1 MTSSTRWSTVPWS
14 ASRAT
19 IRSRVRCDVMPTPRS
34 RSGSCSGECIRPALR
49 VIQQLMQNGRGK
61 ATTRQL
67 KLKPGAVAGQH
78 QQRLLETHAQRPPRH
93 GHTGTL
99 KPLAEPC
106 MVLGHR
112 LLKLKRHACGT
123 RGADSPQHS
132 AGMQIKLFCTCG
144 QLIIKLANAELARR
158 PVQYGDITR
167 HQPLPAAIGDTQCQQ
182 LIEQKAAR
190 RREQHALAVVTLA
203 PAAGQQ
209 CLGAGQDRKSTRL
222 NSSHVAI
229 SYAVFCLK
237 KKTQKRQKGDEK

>member
-1 MTSSTRWSTVPWS
+1 MTSSTRSSTMPCS

-19 IRSRVRCDVMPTPRS
+19 IRSRVRCDVMPTPRNS
-34 RSGSCSGECIRPALR
+34 SASCSGECIRLAPC
-49 VIQQLMQNGRGK
+49 VIQQLMQNGCGK

-67 KLKPGAVAGQH
+67 KLKPGAGAGQG
-78 QQRLLETHAQRPPRH
+78 QLRLLQAHAQRAPCH

-99 KPLAEPC
+99 KSLTEPG
-106 MVLGHR
+106 MALGHR
-112 LLKLKRHACGT
+112 LLKLKCHAYGT

-132 AGMQIKLFCTCG
+132 AGMQIKLFCTCD
-144 QLIIKLANAELARR
+144 QLIIKLGNAELTRR

-167 HQPLPAAIGDTQCQQ
+167 HQPLPAAIGDTQRQQ

-209 CLGAGQDRKSTRL
+209 CLGAGQVTPLGPETLHPKQ
-222 NSSHVAI
+222 VG
-229 SYAVFCLK
+229 YAVLA
-237 KKTQKRQKGDEK
+237 